1 MHETAGS
8 VGLPL
13 TAMPVPVTALGQPP
27 RLPIRGDGA
36 APDPHLAWQS
46 CIGQFIFFQSLAQDQ
61 I

>member
-1 MHETAGS
+1 
-8 VGLPL
+8 
-13 TAMPVPVTALGQPP
+13 MPVPVTALGQPP